1 VRTINVLIVHL
12 MDPLMKIPV
21 LLAQYA
27 NRTMSLI
34 QMTNALYVG
43 TLESMKERN
52 AIMEIKLAMDVIKI
66 VL

>member
-1 VRTINVLIVHL
+1 
-12 MDPLMKIPV
+12 MKIPV